1 MDDDQLPV
9 VRLRVGVTNRLDGKI
24 VHGPIDFASVAA
36 GDVNKVVCESETP
49 RSFPSSLGLD
59 LDLVA
64 DESFRPPRLRYTGT
78 MDYEIEKTT
87 MDEEGYTVARKGLGV
102 ARKRYTNMT
111 SLNLPTGK
119 SVGDM
124 KGKGEDSAGAGGKV
138 GAGMLKD
145 GNGKTSTNTSTTT
158 TTTTITRNVDEGV
171 QVTLDNK
178 EINKDKEE
186 KRAHLKWKSP
196 DGRILAL
203 RKLARE
209 SGKEYEERISGTK
222 GKKAVVWRP

>member
-1 MDDDQLPV
+1 M
-9 VRLRVGVTNRLDGKI
+9 
-24 VHGPIDFASVAA
+24 
-36 GDVNKVVCESETP
+36 E
-49 RSFPSSLGLD
+49 
-59 LDLVA
+59 
-64 DESFRPPRLRYTGT
+64 
-78 MDYEIEKTT
+78 YEIEKTT

-119 SVGDM
+119 TVGDM
-124 KGKGEDSAGAGGKV
+124 QEKGKGEDEAGNGNAMEGGEVVRKDADGKGSKMNHV
-138 GAGMLKD
+138 DDVVDVIPDIKDKDTLKD
-145 GNGKTSTNTSTTT
+145 TH
-158 TTTTITRNVDEGV
+158 
-171 QVTLDNK
+171 
-178 EINKDKEE
+178 KDKEE

-209 SGKEYEERISGTK
+209 SGKEYEERISGTR